1 MKNYIQKNSAG
12 IISGFPRQRKK
23 RKKFEADAA
32 SATRTFFSK
41 RIFIQ
46 MSVTGYI
53 IFTALS
59 LMVLHY
65 LIQLLVWLGLT
76 INEYHDQ
83 PAVVQPKVSVL
94 LAVRN
99 EEDNI
104 TECVEALSKL
114 DYPTNKIEIL
124 IGNDQSTDG
133 TVGLIEP
140 LLKKYHQFQ
149 LHHITEQLGKARGK
163 ANVLA
168 NLAHVATGEY
178 FFITDADIQ
187 VNPNWIQSMLVRFD
201 DETAI
206 VSGITIGKGNNFFEK
221 LQALDWTYFNAVLT
235 ATTNMGIPCT
245 AVGNNMVISRNAYF
259 ATGGYE
265 ALDFSVTEDY
275 KLYAAVRKLKWKT
288 KNIATPGSFHFT
300 KTLPDFKSVLHQR
313 KRWLTGGKELPLYW
327 WLMLFV
333 FGLFYPAILFLLFT
347 QPTLAIKCWLLKF
360 IFEAAIINRQ
370 LLRLQQ
376 PSAFLLLI
384 AHQFYSMVL
393 SLCVAVFYY
402 LPFKFA
408 WKNRYY

>member
-1 MKNYIQKNSAG
+1 
-12 IISGFPRQRKK
+12 
-23 RKKFEADAA
+23 
-32 SATRTFFSK
+32 
-41 RIFIQ
+41 

-53 IFTALS
+53 VFAALS

-76 INEYHDQ
+76 INEYQDQ
-83 PAVVQPKVSVL
+83 PVATQPIVSVL

-99 EEDNI
+99 EENNI
-104 TECVEALSKL
+104 TECLEALSKL
-114 DYPTNKIEIL
+114 NYPSDKLEIL

-133 TVGLIEP
+133 TVAVVEP
-140 LLKKYHQFQ
+140 LLKRHPQFQ

-178 FFITDADIQ
+178 FFITDADIK

-201 DETAI
+201 AETAI
-206 VSGITIGKGNNFFEK
+206 VSGITIGKGNSFFEK

-235 ATTNMGIPCT
+235 ATTNMGITCT
-245 AVGNNMVISRNAYF
+245 AVGNNMAISRKAYF

-265 ALDFSVTEDY
+265 TLDFSVTEDY

-288 KNIATPGSFHFT
+288 KNIATLGSFHFT
-300 KTLPDFKSVLHQR
+300 KTLPDFKAVLHQR

-327 WLMLFV
+327 WLMLCV

-347 QPTLAIKCWLLKF
+347 QPALAIKCWLLKF

-370 LLRLQQ
+370 LYRLQQ
-376 PSAFLLLI
+376 PTTLLLLI
-384 AHQFYSMVL
+384 VHQFYSMVL
-393 SLCVAVFYY
+393 SMSVAVFYF